1 MQLSP
6 DHCLAPK
13 YPSASAGLSTATS
26 SLAPWP
32 SCPRDHSLFFMRT
45 PKNPDIIAVLSI
57 HATLLADHV
66 SKCLTRMGW
75 LQTDSGNLFQK
86 NILKLAV
93 RDDPF
98 WPACSSRSTMWR
110 IALKGYST

>member
-1 MQLSP
+1 MLRS
-6 DHCLAPK
+6 L
-13 YPSASAGLSTATS
+13 GLYQGPRLPRDLEAQYTDTRSWE
-26 SLAPWP
+26 PWL
-32 SCPRDHSLFFMRT
+32 SCPSGHSLFFMRT